1 MKKKKAKQKKRYRCL
16 AVELGYLYSCYDHAE
31 SLRTK
36 AQAVKFSEFF
46 HII

>member
-1 MKKKKAKQKKRYRCL
+1 MKKKKTKQKKRSGYL
-16 AVELGYLYSCYDHAE
+16 AVEMGYLYSCYDHAE

-46 HII
+46 I